1 MSGRKQG
8 KGGHHKGYRGP
19 WPEDH
24 SAIPGRQAK
33 QGGGEKP
40 RPEGG
45 THAPQVHKI
54 PQQAPK
60 PK

>member
-1 MSGRKQG
+1 MPGKRHQG
-8 KGGHHKGYRGP
+8 HGHHKGYRGP

-24 SAIPGRQAK
+24 SAIPGRQAE
-33 QGGGEKP
+33 QTGGDKA

-45 THAPQVHKI
+45 PHPPQVQKI